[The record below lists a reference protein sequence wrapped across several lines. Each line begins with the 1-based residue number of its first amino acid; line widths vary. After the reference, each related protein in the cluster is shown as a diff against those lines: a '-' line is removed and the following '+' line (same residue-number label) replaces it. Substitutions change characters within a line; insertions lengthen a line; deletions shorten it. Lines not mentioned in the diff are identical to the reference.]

1 MTFRGSLKPHPL
13 LVSAG
18 WLNAPDTQFVLQT
31 VMDGGGTARIVGGA
45 VRNTLLGRPV
55 KDIDIATSV
64 HPEEVMA
71 RAERA
76 GLQAIPTGVAH
87 GTVTILAGHK
97 PFEVTTLR
105 RDVETH
111 GRHATVAFT
120 EDWSADAHR
129 RDFTINALY
138 CDADGT
144 LHDFVGGV
152 ADLTGHRVRFIGRP
166 EDRIAE
172 DYLRILRF
180 YRFTAEYAN
189 GGIDGEGHLAC
200 SALQEGLERISAER
214 IRAELMKLIVAPFA
228 LLSLSEMDEAGIL
241 PRILGRAGDLV
252 TLARLVGI
260 EALNAIPPDPIRRLY
275 ALAVREPD
283 AAAALK
289 EQLRLSKAEYERL
302 ADLQLP
308 DRAFDPREPETWS
321 QMYIYRSG
329 APAFR
334 DGLLVS
340 WARDVAAEMNDSAY
354 LQRLWLPDRWTVP
367 VLPVSGKD
375 VLALGIQSGPEV
387 GQILSL
393 LDQWWMAAGF
403 PDDAALIHQRL
414 HALVNVKER

>member
-1 MTFRGSLKPHPL
+1 
-13 LVSAG
+13 
-18 WLNAPDTQFVLQT
+18 
-31 VMDGGGTARIVGGA
+31 
-45 VRNTLLGRPV
+45 
-55 KDIDIATSV
+55 
-64 HPEEVMA
+64 
-71 RAERA
+71 
-76 GLQAIPTGVAH
+76 
-87 GTVTILAGHK
+87 
-97 PFEVTTLR
+97 
-105 RDVETH
+105 
-111 GRHATVAFT
+111 
-120 EDWSADAHR
+120 
-129 RDFTINALY
+129 
-138 CDADGT
+138 
-144 LHDFVGGV
+144 
-152 ADLTGHRVRFIGRP
+152 
-166 EDRIAE
+166 
-172 DYLRILRF
+172 
-180 YRFTAEYAN
+180 
-189 GGIDGEGHLAC
+189 
-200 SALQEGLERISAER
+200 
-214 IRAELMKLIVAPFA
+214 
-228 LLSLSEMDEAGIL
+228 
-241 PRILGRAGDLV
+241 
-252 TLARLVGI
+252 VGI

-308 DRAFDPREPETWS
+308 DRAFDTREPETWS

-354 LQRLWLPDRWTVP
+354 LKRLWLPDRWTVP